1 MPSFRGV
8 GEKVLSLEFVTESAM
23 SDFKAAV
30 TAQVSINPV
39 QSRKNW
45 ALTTKTPPFRF
56 SQPIYF
62 HNRLRPEDGKML
74 TQSNL
79 SRIRLRYTECIYE
92 QS

>member
-1 MPSFRGV
+1 
-8 GEKVLSLEFVTESAM
+8 M

-45 ALTTKTPPFRF
+45 ALTAKEPPSFRF

-62 HNRLRPEDGKML
+62 HNRPCPEDGKML